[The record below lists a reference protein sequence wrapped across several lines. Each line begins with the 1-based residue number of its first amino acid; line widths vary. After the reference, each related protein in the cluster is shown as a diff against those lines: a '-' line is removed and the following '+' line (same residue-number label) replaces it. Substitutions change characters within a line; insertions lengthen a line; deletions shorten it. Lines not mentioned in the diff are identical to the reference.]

1 MKPPQ
6 QPSLLFIISGPAGS
20 GKTTLCEALLSS
32 QETLQ
37 RVVTATTRPPRAG
50 EVDGSDYYF
59 LSAEAFEN
67 KIAAGEFYEHAK
79 VHLYHYGSL
88 KHEIQNKLAS
98 GVDLLLNIDVQGAAT
113 FRQTAAEDPALKDR
127 VVTIFIQPPSMDE
140 LEKRLRLRASESEQ
154 TLQVRLATA
163 NKELAQAGDYD
174 YCLPSGSREDDFKR
188 IEAIYLAEKMR
199 QRREVAK

>member
-1 MKPPQ
+1 MKPSQ

-59 LSAEAFEN
+59 LSAEAFES
-67 KIAAGEFYEHAK
+67 KVAAGEFYEHAK